1 MMEEKNI
8 WEERR
13 QNILAPPV
21 GRDPMYINIYI
32 KIEGQLLINKVRE
45 NKVSYNKMIQLG

>member
-13 QNILAPPV
+13 QNNLAPPV

-32 KIEGQLLINKVRE
+32 YKDRRTTFDK
-45 NKVSYNKMIQLG
+45 

>member
-13 QNILAPPV
+13 QNNLAPPV
-21 GRDPMYINIYI
+21 GRDPMYINIYIYI

-45 NKVSYNKMIQLG
+45 NKVS